1 MEFNKNVLFENLAA
15 SKNNQKTL
23 INKKNRPQKL
33 RTKKASWKVISQI
46 YFNYCCCLANQ
57 LMKKSFVI
65 LKMRANAKKSVVGL
79 V

>member
-1 MEFNKNVLFENLAA
+1 MCKILGWPKNYPKKIKL
-15 SKNNQKTL
+15 QKRT
-23 INKKNRPQKL
+23 PQKL